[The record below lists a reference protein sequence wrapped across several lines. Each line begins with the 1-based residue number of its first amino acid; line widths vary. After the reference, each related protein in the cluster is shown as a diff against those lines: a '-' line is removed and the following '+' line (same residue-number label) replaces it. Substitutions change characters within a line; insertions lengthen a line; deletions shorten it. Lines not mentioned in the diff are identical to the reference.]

1 MSLRKILKFKINH
14 DNLKDNSLTKI
25 PKITQK
31 FIKTYL
37 QQIIDQ
43 IQMPPTGT
51 ELTYKK
57 IFMQTQEQLKLM
69 FVPMTILNNTEMFDI
84 FYRQIKNY
92 LFLDTTFDIRLTII
106 KTDGI
111 VLYDSIDGFN
121 ATQTFFNYNF
131 SNLQYGMETTRAD
144 ENKWSL
150 LKRQNNDM
158 NYIYCSIW
166 IPNIKI
172 KQSMDGSTYDEEIL
186 CFKFGL
192 PCNQEGI
199 PHGVI

>member
-131 SNLQYGMETTRAD
+131 SNLQYVMETTRAD
-144 ENKWSL
+144 
-150 LKRQNNDM
+150 
-158 NYIYCSIW
+158 
-166 IPNIKI
+166 
-172 KQSMDGSTYDEEIL
+172 
-186 CFKFGL
+186 
-192 PCNQEGI
+192 
-199 PHGVI
+199 